1 MAVSVV
7 AAGPRQAALQ
17 NGTFLT
23 ASVVVALV
31 ALPILSIFYLAA
43 NPVENIW
50 PHLFRTVLPYYIS
63 ETLTLL
69 FLVACGTLTIGISTA
84 WLVATCRFPGRS
96 VFQWI
101 LLLPLAMPAYV
112 VAYAYTDLLDVSG
125 PVQQILRGI
134 FGWESVHDYYF
145 PEIRSMGGAA
155 IVLTLVLYPY
165 VYMLA
170 RSAFSEQSNHLFECS
185 RVLGKSTLEVF
196 LTVSV
201 PMARPAI
208 AVGLAFA
215 LMETIN
221 DFGTVDYFAVHTL
234 TAGIVDVWLGMGNI
248 GGAAQIAAVMLVF
261 VAVLLFLERFG
272 RRYRKY
278 YETGNGLNQPPVF
291 VLQGGKKYAAT
302 AACLIPVLLGFLVPV
317 LILGDY
323 AVRYFDVTWTPD
335 FRTDAFNS
343 FSLSLVAA
351 LSATVVAL
359 FLAYSV
365 RLVPTRILQ
374 ALSWTSG
381 LGYAVPG
388 AVLAI
393 GVIVPFAWLDNS
405 VDAIARTYFNTTTG
419 LVLTGSVFAIVF
431 AYTVRFLTISRGAV
445 DSSLSKISP
454 SMDMAAR
461 SLGNSASR
469 TLVMFHLPMI
479 RKGLATGAIVVFVDC
494 MKELPATLI
503 LRPFNFNTLATSVY
517 EFASDELIEM
527 AALGSLMIVAVGL
540 IPVLLLNRTVSTQNT
555 S

>member
-1 MAVSVV
+1 M
-7 AAGPRQAALQ
+7 R

-23 ASVVVALV
+23 ASVLVALIV
-31 ALPILSIFYLAA
+31 LPILSIFFLAL

-50 PHLFRTVLPYYIS
+50 PHLYNTVLPYYIE

-69 FLVACGTLTIGISTA
+69 FLVACGTLLLGISTA

-96 VFQWI
+96 IFQWV

-112 VAYAYTDLLDVSG
+112 VAYAYTDLLDASG
-125 PVQQILRGI
+125 PVQQILRQV

-145 PEIRSMGGAA
+145 PEIRSMGGAVS
-155 IVLTLVLYPY
+155 VLTLVLYPY

-170 RSAFSEQSNHLFECS
+170 RSAFSEQSNRMFECS
-185 RVLGKSTLEVF
+185 RILGKSTLEVF
-196 LTVSV
+196 FTISI

-208 AVGLAFA
+208 AIGLAFA
-215 LMETIN
+215 LMETLN

-248 GGAAQIAAVMLVF
+248 GGAAQIASVLLLF
-261 VAVLLFLERFG
+261 VATLLFIERFG
-272 RRYRKY
+272 RKDRKY
-278 YETGNGLNQPPVF
+278 YETNNGLNQPPVF
-291 VLQGGKKYAAT
+291 ILKGWRKYAAVT
-302 AACLIPVLLGFLVPV
+302 ACLLPVLLGFVVPIV
-317 LILGDY
+317 ILGDY
-323 AVRYFDVTWTPD
+323 SIRYFDVTWNAG
-335 FRTDAFNS
+335 FKIHAFNS
-343 FSLSLVAA
+343 LALSLTAA
-351 LSATVVAL
+351 IAATALAL

-365 RLVPTRILQ
+365 RLVPTKFLQ

-393 GVIVPFAWLDNS
+393 GVIVPFAWIDNS
-405 VDAIARTYFNTTTG
+405 VDAIARSYFNTSTG
-419 LVLTGSVFAIVF
+419 LLLTGGIFAIIF
-431 AYTVRFLTISRGAV
+431 AYTVRFLTISRGAI

-461 SLGNSASR
+461 SLGNSATR
-469 TLVMFHLPMI
+469 TLVKFHLPLMK
-479 RKGLATGAIVVFVDC
+479 KGLATGIIVVFVDC

-503 LRPFNFNTLATSVY
+503 LRPFNFDTLATSVY

-540 IPVLLLNRTVSTQNT
+540 IPVLLLNRTVSSSN
-555 S
+555 SS

>member
-248 GGAAQIAAVMLVF
+248 GGAAQIAAVMLLF

-365 RLVPTRILQ
+365 RLVPTRFLQ

-540 IPVLLLNRTVSTQNT
+540 IPVLLLNRTVATRNT